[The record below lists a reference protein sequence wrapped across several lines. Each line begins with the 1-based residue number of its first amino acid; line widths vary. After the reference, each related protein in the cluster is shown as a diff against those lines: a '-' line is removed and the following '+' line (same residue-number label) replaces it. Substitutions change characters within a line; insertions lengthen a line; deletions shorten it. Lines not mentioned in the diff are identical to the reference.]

1 MGFSFKVDTKELK
14 ALQRRMSDLD
24 GTHVVTG
31 FFQEDQYGVEND
43 FLPVAQV
50 AVWNEQGIGVPRRE
64 FMRPTIMAHENAA
77 WLSNFALQAV
87 EAAVMG
93 QPFKPF
99 LSRLGEEMVGIM
111 EVNIDDYPGS
121 NSRAWVA
128 IKGFDDPL
136 LYTGK
141 MLSSVKYKIKKRG

>member
-1 MGFSFKVDTKELK
+1 MKLTSDYKELH
-14 ALQRRMSDLD
+14 ALMKRMHTLS
-24 GTHVVTG
+24 GTTVNAG
-31 FFQEDQYGVEND
+31 FFPEDHYGAEND

-50 AVWNEQGIGVPRRE
+50 ALWNEQGIGVPRRE
-64 FMRPTIMAHENAA
+64 FMRPAFLEAHNQA
-77 WLSNFALQAV
+77 WYANFIRQAV
-87 EAAVMG
+87 EAAIHGRPYKPILQKLG
-93 QPFKPF
+93 Q
-99 LSRLGEEMVGIM
+99 EMKGVI

-141 MLSSVKYKIKKRG
+141 MLSSVRYKVGKL

>member
-1 MGFSFKVDTKELK
+1 MKLTANYRELHSLMK
-14 ALQRRMSDLD
+14 RMSDLD
-24 GTHVVTG
+24 GTKVVAG
-31 FFQEDQYGVEND
+31 FFEEDHYGPEND

-50 AVWNEQGIGVPRRE
+50 AFWNERGIGVPRRE
-64 FMRPTIMAHENAA
+64 FMRPAFLEAHNQA
-77 WLSNFALQAV
+77 WYSNFIRQAV
-87 EAAVMG
+87 EAAIHG
-93 QPFKPF
+93 RPYKPI
-99 LSRLGEEMVGIM
+99 LKRLGEEMKGVI

-141 MLSSVKYKIKKRG
+141 MLSSVKYKVRK